1 MFGWKS
7 KKEKEEEI
15 RLAELHRLEKINEK
29 IKEKERLKQEL
40 LAEIRREEE
49 ARKLEEEKAKKKAEE
64 EARRIHEAAEKAR
77 KEEEERLKNSDEPW
91 FSQIGTEEKDPN
103 NEGVIHFKYDW
114 NDAFI
119 KLLRKNGYKGID
131 DEAIVQHYLAVMAK
145 VAAEKTSEHTYN
157 EYE

>member
-7 KKEKEEEI
+7 KKKEEE
-15 RLAELHRLEKINEK
+15 KV
-29 IKEKERLKQEL
+29 RLKQEL
-40 LAEIRREEE
+40 LDEIRKEEE
-49 ARKLEEEKAKKKAEE
+49 ARKLAEEEAKKKAEE

-91 FSQIGTEEKDPN
+91 FSQVGTEEKDPN
-103 NEGVIHFKYDW
+103 NEGVISFKYDW
-114 NDAFI
+114 NDAWI

-131 DEAIVQHYLAVMAK
+131 DEDVVQHYLAVMAK
-145 VAAEKTSEHTYN
+145 VAAEKTNEHTNN